1 MIFYK
6 IRVWI
11 VKSALDQMEGYM
23 NRNLY
28 VKIAYWYHTLGM
40 TQDEIAKRLSYTRQK
55 VNQIIN
61 SLPDMGIVT
70 LNIHGYERNN
80 VELENQIE
88 EKFRLREA
96 IVAPDYGEPST
107 AIYKV
112 ANVAAQYLDEIIQQG
127 HIIGVSWGRTL
138 AEVAD
143 QMSYRRRSAC
153 RVIQLMGAQNIE
165 RPVEKCDEIARGIA
179 NKLDCPSYML
189 YAPVVVEHAETKRWL
204 FQEKSIKASYELMR
218 ECDIAVLGVG
228 ELSEQSTMCA
238 RGHITKDDIRVL
250 RAQGFVA
257 DLAMN
262 PIRRDGSYDD
272 CPLTERLLNADM
284 ECLKK
289 IDNTVLVATGEEK
302 IEAIRAALRSG
313 CIDTLIIDET
323 TAKNVM
329 EGV

>member
-1 MIFYK
+1 
-6 IRVWI
+6 
-11 VKSALDQMEGYM
+11 M

-55 VNQIIN
+55 VNHIIN

-70 LNIHGYERNN
+70 LNIHGYERDNI
-80 VELENQIE
+80 ELENQME
-88 EKFRLREA
+88 ERFHLREA
-96 IVAPDYGEPST
+96 IVAADYGERDT
-107 AIYKV
+107 MIYKV
-112 ANVAAQYLDEIIQQG
+112 ANVAAQYLDETIQQG

-138 AEVAD
+138 AEVAK
-143 QMSYRRRSAC
+143 QMSYKRRSAC
-153 RVIQLMGAQNIE
+153 RVVQLMGAQNIE

-179 NKLDCPSYML
+179 DKLDCPSYMF

-228 ELSEQSTMCA
+228 ELTEKSTMCT
-238 RGHITKDDIRVL
+238 RGHITKEDIRVL

-262 PIRRDGSYDD
+262 PIRGDGSYDN
-272 CPLTERLLNADM
+272 CPLTERLLNADV

-289 IDNTVLVATGEEK
+289 IDNTILVATGEEK
-302 IEAIRAALRSG
+302 VEAIRAALHSG
-313 CIDTLIIDET
+313 CVNTLVIDET
-323 TAKNVM
+323 TAKSVM
-329 EGV
+329 EVY